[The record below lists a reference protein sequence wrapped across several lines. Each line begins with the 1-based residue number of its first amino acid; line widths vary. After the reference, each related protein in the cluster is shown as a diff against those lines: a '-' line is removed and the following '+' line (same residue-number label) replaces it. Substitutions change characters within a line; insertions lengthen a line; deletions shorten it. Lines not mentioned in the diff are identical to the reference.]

1 MKKNYRAINLE
12 KVIDVEKRTVEVC
25 FATETPYERD
35 GLIEIIKVTSESL
48 DLKRLNDGHPILFNH
63 DPDKHLGII
72 LKAWIDNDRVARAL
86 VRFAK
91 NPLAEEKFQDV
102 INGDLNKISYGYR
115 KKKINFINS
124 NTYISEETEAFEIS
138 FVTIPADSN
147 CGVGR
152 SLDILDDEEQKMIE
166 EAKKEMEQSLL
177 EPEKKESEEVL
188 NEKDKNKIEITVESN
203 EKIEDLKI
211 EVEIKNEEKQL
222 EESLNEKNKEEEN
235 LNNLVENF
243 DNKIVYKYNNNIN
256 IEKGNKMDKL
266 EHIKSVIT
274 AFPEYRDLGT
284 QFLYDNSKTGVDFE
298 NLVKEQEAKK
308 SERQN
313 ANIGGLQSKREYN
326 LNNAIRGLMTN
337 TRGLETEIS
346 DELKKIYKPRGEK
359 SILIPISMVSNR
371 AYSGQT
377 AGNGGNLV
385 ETQLIDFIDPLRAK
399 LVLAKAGINYLT
411 DLQGQ
416 FKMPKMATG
425 AEPSYINNETTD
437 ASSTNANFS
446 LVDLVKN
453 TLADN
458 FVVPRDAVLLPSYDV
473 KALGLNDALARIA
486 RKIDK
491 DCLQGTTPVAGLLNI
506 AGIEDVDFTGAA
518 TYAKMVGLKGT
529 VDGKNALLNGFSYIT
544 TTQAYYN
551 MMTISKSGT
560 NNGFILENGMIDN
573 SQVLNTTAMPIAT
586 GKHSIIAGDFSQ
598 AVLGTWGVL
607 EIIEDPYSLSKRG
620 AVQYTVLTD
629 FGFNVRNT
637 ESFVKVNDLDL
648 A

>member
-12 KVIDVEKRTVEVC
+12 KVIDIEKRTVEIC
-25 FATETPYERD
+25 FATEAPYERD
-35 GLIEIIKVTSESL
+35 GLIEIIKVTPEAL

-72 LKAWIDNDRVARAL
+72 LKAWIDSDRVARAL

-91 NPLAEEKFQDV
+91 NSLAEEKFQDV
-102 INGDLNKISYGYR
+102 INGDLNKISYGFR

-147 CGVGR
+147 CSVGR
-152 SLDILDDEEQKMIE
+152 SLDVLDDEEQKMIE
-166 EAKKEMEQSLL
+166 EAKKEMEQLL
-177 EPEKKESEEVL
+177 VLEE
-188 NEKDKNKIEITVESN
+188 EKNKLEITVESN
-203 EKIEDLKI
+203 KKIEDLKI
-211 EVEIKNEEKQL
+211 EIEIKNEEKQL
-222 EESLNEKNKEEEN
+222 EENLNEKNKEEEN
-235 LNNLVENF
+235 LNNLNENF

-256 IEKGNKMDKL
+256 KEKGNKMDKL

-298 NLVKEQEAKK
+298 NFIKEQEAKK

-326 LNNAIRGLMTN
+326 LNQAIRGLMTN

-346 DELKKIYKPRGEK
+346 DELKKIYKPRGER

-416 FKMPKMATG
+416 FKMPKMAAG
-425 AEPSYINNETTD
+425 AEPTYINNETTD

-506 AGIEDVDFTGAA
+506 AGIEDVDFIGAA
-518 TYAKMVGLKGT
+518 NYAKMVGLKGT

-551 MMTISKSGT
+551 MMTIPKSGT

>member
-12 KVIDVEKRTVEVC
+12 KVIDIEKRTVEIC
-25 FATETPYERD
+25 FATEAPYERD
-35 GLIEIIKVTSESL
+35 GLIEIIKVTPESL

-72 LKAWIDNDRVARAL
+72 LKAWIDSDRVARAL

-91 NPLAEEKFQDV
+91 NSLAEEKFQDV

-124 NTYISEETEAFEIS
+124 NTYVSEETEAFEIS

-166 EAKKEMEQSLL
+166 EAKKEMEQLL
-177 EPEKKESEEVL
+177 VLEE
-188 NEKDKNKIEITVESN
+188 EKNKLEITVESN
-203 EKIEDLKI
+203 KKIEDLKI
-211 EVEIKNEEKQL
+211 EIEIKNEEKQL
-222 EESLNEKNKEEEN
+222 EENLNEKNKEEEN
-235 LNNLVENF
+235 LNNLNENF

-256 IEKGNKMDKL
+256 KEKGNKMDKL

-298 NLVKEQEAKK
+298 NFVKEQEAKK

-326 LNNAIRGLMTN
+326 LNQAIRGLMTN

-416 FKMPKMATG
+416 FKMPKMAAG
-425 AEPSYINNETTD
+425 AEPTYINNETTD

-551 MMTISKSGT
+551 MMTIPKSGT

>member
-12 KVIDVEKRTVEVC
+12 KIIDVEKRTVEVC

-35 GLIEIIKVTSESL
+35 GLIEIIKVTPESL

-152 SLDILDDEEQKMIE
+152 SLDVLDDEEQKMIE

-177 EPEKKESEEVL
+177 EPKKKESEEVL
-188 NEKDKNKIEITVESN
+188 NEENKI
-203 EKIEDLKI
+203 
-211 EVEIKNEEKQL
+211 
-222 EESLNEKNKEEEN
+222 EEEN

-256 IEKGNKMDKL
+256 KEKGNKMDKL

-518 TYAKMVGLKGT
+518 TYSKMVGLKGT

-551 MMTISKSGT
+551 MMTIPKSGT

-573 SQVLNTTAMPIAT
+573 SQVLNTTAMPIET
-586 GKHSIIAGDFSQ
+586 GKHSIISGDFSQ

>member
-1 MKKNYRAINLE
+1 MKLNFREMSFDSVIN
-12 KVIDVEKRTVEVC
+12 VEERTVQVA
-25 FATETPYERD
+25 FATENPFEREA
-35 GLIEIIKVTSESL
+35 GLFEVVRVKPGNF
-48 DLKRLNDGHPILFNH
+48 DLTRLNDKHPILFNH

-72 LKAWIDNDRVARAL
+72 VKAWIDNDNVARAI
-86 VRFAK
+86 VKFGI

-102 INGDLNKISYGYR
+102 INGDLNKISYGYK

-124 NTYISEETEAFEIS
+124 NTYVVEECEPFEIS
-138 FVTIPADSN
+138 FVTIPADRF
-147 CGVGR
+147 CAVGR
-152 SLDILDDEEQKMIE
+152 SFDLNNDISEEEIKQMQLEIIKKEEETNNSEPIQEEDKKEVSLEISVENNTEQEVKIEIEVKQTEEIPTVIEEEQK
-166 EAKKEMEQSLL
+166 
-177 EPEKKESEEVL
+177 
-188 NEKDKNKIEITVESN
+188 
-203 EKIEDLKI
+203 
-211 EVEIKNEEKQL
+211 EIKNFD
-222 EESLNEKNKEEEN
+222 
-235 LNNLVENF
+235 NNL
-243 DNKIVYKYNNNIN
+243 DYKYNNNI
-256 IEKGNKMDKL
+256 KNKKDKNMDKL
-266 EHIKSVIT
+266 EHIKSVISM
-274 AFPEYRDLGT
+274 FPEYRDIGT
-284 QFLYDNSKTGVDFE
+284 QHLFDNAKTGADFE
-298 NLVKEQEAKK
+298 NFVKEQESKK

-313 ANIGGLQSKREYN
+313 AQIGGLQSKVAYN
-326 LNNAIRGLMTN
+326 LNNAVRSLMTN
-337 TRGLETEIS
+337 QKGLEIEIS

-359 SILIPISMVSNR
+359 SVLIPISMVGSR

-399 LVLAKAGINYLT
+399 LVLARAGINYLT

-425 AEPSYINNETTD
+425 AEPGYINNETTD

-473 KALGLNDALARIA
+473 KALGLNDTLARIA

-491 DCLQGTTPVAGLLNI
+491 DCLNGTSPVTGLMNI
-506 AGIEDVDFTGAA
+506 NGVEEENFAGAA
-518 TYAKMVGLKGT
+518 TYAKMIGLKGT

-551 MMTISKSGT
+551 MMTIPKSGT
-560 NNGFILENGMIDN
+560 NNGFILENGMIDG
-573 SQVLNTTAMPIAT
+573 SQVLNTTAMPISTAN
-586 GKHSIIAGDFSQ
+586 HSIIAGDFSQ

-629 FGFNVRNT
+629 FGFNVRNA
-637 ESFVKVNDLDL
+637 ESFVSVKDMTL